1 MIGRDMEKAAK
12 FIGFRRHCLTTDGEG
27 VTTLAAFW
35 GCPLRC
41 QYCLNPHSLREGTR
55 CEELTPTQ
63 LYDKVKLD
71 NLYFLA
77 TNGGVTFG
85 GGEPL
90 LQVPFMREFR
100 EICGRDWRLYV
111 ETSLNVPWSLVAA
124 TTDIIDGYIVDIKDT
139 DPDIYK
145 KYTTRENER
154 VLDNLRR
161 LIEIVGTENVLV
173 RVPLIPN
180 FNTEEDVARSKERLR
195 EMGVTRFD
203 DLTYKTEINK

>member
-1 MIGRDMEKAAK
+1 MEKAAK
-12 FIGFRRHCLTTDGEG
+12 FIGFCRHCLTTDGEG

-41 QYCLNPHSLREGTR
+41 QYCLNPHSLREGTK

-145 KYTTRENER
+145 KYTTRENEQ

-161 LIEIVGTENVLV
+161 LVKTVGTENVLV

-180 FNTEEDVARSKERLR
+180 FNTEEDVARSKVRLR

>member
-1 MIGRDMEKAAK
+1 MEKAAK

-41 QYCLNPHSLREGTR
+41 QYCLNPHSLREGTK

-90 LQVPFMREFR
+90 K
-100 EICGRDWRLYV
+100 IG
-111 ETSLNVPWSLVAA
+111 ET
-124 TTDIIDGYIVDIKDT
+124 
-139 DPDIYK
+139 
-145 KYTTRENER
+145 
-154 VLDNLRR
+154 
-161 LIEIVGTENVLV
+161 IVGGLGVSGGSEEQDTALAAYGKQIFEQSGGNV
-173 RVPLIPN
+173 
-180 FNTEEDVARSKERLR
+180 
-195 EMGVTRFD
+195 
-203 DLTYKTEINK
+203 

>member
-1 MIGRDMEKAAK
+1 MEKAAK

-41 QYCLNPHSLREGTR
+41 QYCLNPHSLREGTK

-100 EICGRDWRLYV
+100 EICGREWRLYV
-111 ETSLNVPWSLVAA
+111 ETSLGVPWSLVQA

-139 DPDIYK
+139 DPDVYRA
-145 KYTTRENER
+145 YTTRENAQ

-161 LIEIVGTENVLV
+161 LVEIVGTERVLV
-173 RVPLIPN
+173 RVPLIPD
-180 FNTEEDVARSKERLR
+180 FNTEEHRVRSKERLR

-203 DLTYKTEINK
+203 ELTYRTDIKK

>member
-1 MIGRDMEKAAK
+1 MSKAMEKTAK

-111 ETSLNVPWSLVAA
+111 ETSLGVPWSLVQA

-139 DPDIYK
+139 DPDIYRA
-145 KYTTRENER
+145 YTTRENAQ

-161 LIEIVGTENVLV
+161 LVEIVGTENVLV

-180 FNTEEDVARSKERLR
+180 FNTEEHRARSKERLR

-203 DLTYKTEINK
+203 ELTYRTDIKK

>member
-1 MIGRDMEKAAK
+1 MEKAAK

-41 QYCLNPHSLREGTR
+41 QYCLNPHSLREGTK
-55 CEELTPTQ
+55 CEMLTPEQ

-100 EICGRDWRLYV
+100 EICGRAWRLYI
-111 ETSLNVPWSLVAA
+111 ETSLNVPWSLVQA

-139 DPDIYK
+139 DPEIYRA
-145 KYTTRENER
+145 YTTRENEQ

-180 FNTEEDVARSKERLR
+180 FNTEEHRARSKKRLR
-195 EMGVTRFD
+195 ELGVTRFD
-203 DLTYKTEINK
+203 ELTYRTQIKK

>member
-1 MIGRDMEKAAK
+1 MSDTYMEKAAK

-41 QYCLNPHSLREGTR
+41 HYCLNPHSLREGTR
-55 CEELTPTQ
+55 CEELTPAQ
-63 LYDKVKLD
+63 LYDKVKID

-111 ETSLNVPWSLVAA
+111 ETSLNVPWSLVQA
-124 TTDIIDGYIVDIKDT
+124 TVDVIDGYIVDIKDT

-145 KYTTRENER
+145 RYTTRENLQ
-154 VLDNLRR
+154 VMDNLRR
-161 LIEIVGTENVLV
+161 LVEIVGTERILV
-173 RVPLIPN
+173 RLPLIPG
-180 FNTEEDVARSKERLR
+180 FNTEDDRARSKERLR
-195 EMGVTRFD
+195 AMGVTRFD
-203 DLTYKTEINK
+203 ELTYKTEINK

>member
-1 MIGRDMEKAAK
+1 MEKTAK
-12 FIGFRRHCLTTDGEG
+12 FIGFRRHCLATDGEG

-35 GCPLRC
+35 GCSLYC

-55 CEELTPTQ
+55 REALTPQQ
-63 LYDKVKLD
+63 LYDKVKID

-100 EICGRDWRLYV
+100 EICGREWRLYV
-111 ETSLNVPWSLVAA
+111 ETSLNVPWSLVEA
-124 TTDIIDGYIVDIKDT
+124 TTDVIDGYIADIKDT

-145 KYTTRENER
+145 RYTTRENLQ
-154 VLDNLRR
+154 VMDNLCR
-161 LIEIVGTENVLV
+161 LIEMVGTERVLV
-173 RVPLIPN
+173 RVPLIPG
-180 FNTEEDVARSKERLR
+180 FNTEDDRARSKERLR
-195 EMGVTRFD
+195 AMGVTRFD
-203 DLTYKTEINK
+203 ELTYKTEINK

>member
-1 MIGRDMEKAAK
+1 MEKAAK

-41 QYCLNPHSLREGTR
+41 RYCLNPHSLREGTK

-77 TNGGVTFG
+77 TGGGVTFG

-100 EICGRDWRLYV
+100 KICGREWRLYV
-111 ETSLNVPWSLVAA
+111 ETSLNVPWSLAEA

-139 DPDIYK
+139 DPDIYRA
-145 KYTTRENER
+145 YTTRENE
-154 VLDNLRR
+154 
-161 LIEIVGTENVLV
+161 
-173 RVPLIPN
+173 
-180 FNTEEDVARSKERLR
+180 
-195 EMGVTRFD
+195 
-203 DLTYKTEINK
+203 

>member
-1 MIGRDMEKAAK
+1 MEKTAK

-41 QYCLNPHSLREGTR
+41 QYCLNPHSLREGTK

-77 TNGGVTFG
+77 TDGGVTFG

-100 EICGRDWRLYV
+100 EICGREWRLYV
-111 ETSLNVPWSLVAA
+111 ETSLNVPWSLVEA
-124 TTDIIDGYIVDIKDT
+124 TMDIIDGYIVDIKDT
-139 DPDIYK
+139 NPDIYRA
-145 KYTTRENER
+145 YTTRENEQ

-161 LIEIVGTENVLV
+161 LVEIVGTERVLV
-173 RVPLIPN
+173 RVPLIPS
-180 FNTEEDVARSKERLR
+180 FNTEEHRARSKTLLR

-203 DLTYKTEINK
+203 DLIYKTDIKK

>member
-1 MIGRDMEKAAK
+1 MMDKAAK

-41 QYCLNPHSLREGTR
+41 RYCLNPHSLREGTK
-55 CEELTPTQ
+55 CEELTPGQ

-77 TNGGVTFG
+77 TGGGVTFG

-100 EICGRDWRLYV
+100 EICGKEWRLYA
-111 ETSLNVPWSLVAA
+111 ETSLNVPWPLVKA
-124 TTDIIDGYIVDIKDT
+124 TTDIIDGYIVDVKDT
-139 DPDIYK
+139 DPDIYRA
-145 KYTTRENER
+145 YTTRENEQ

-161 LIEIVGTENVLV
+161 LVEEVGTERVLV
-173 RVPLIPN
+173 RVPLIPG
-180 FNTEEDVARSKERLR
+180 FNTEEHRARSKALLR

>member
-1 MIGRDMEKAAK
+1 MGKAAK

-41 QYCLNPHSLREGTR
+41 QYCLNPHSLREGTK

-100 EICGRDWRLYV
+100 EICGRDWRLYI

-139 DPDIYK
+139 DPDIYRR
-145 KYTTRENER
+145 YTTRENVQ

-161 LIEIVGTENVLV
+161 LVEIVGTERVLV
-173 RVPLIPN
+173 RVPLIPGV
-180 FNTEEDVARSKERLR
+180 NTEDDLARSKECLR
-195 EMGVTRFD
+195 AMGVTRFD

>member
-1 MIGRDMEKAAK
+1 M
-12 FIGFRRHCLTTDGEG
+12 
-27 VTTLAAFW
+27 
-35 GCPLRC
+35 
-41 QYCLNPHSLREGTR
+41 
-55 CEELTPTQ
+55 LTPEQ

-100 EICGRDWRLYV
+100 EICGRAWRLYI
-111 ETSLNVPWSLVAA
+111 ETSLNVPWSLVQA

-139 DPDIYK
+139 DPEIYRA
-145 KYTTRENER
+145 YTMRENEQ

-180 FNTEEDVARSKERLR
+180 FNTEEHRDRSKKRLR
-195 EMGVTRFD
+195 ELGVTRFD
-203 DLTYKTEINK
+203 ELTYRTQIKK

>member
-1 MIGRDMEKAAK
+1 MENAVK

-41 QYCLNPHSLREGTR
+41 RYCLNPHSLREGTK
-55 CEELTPTQ
+55 CEELTPMQ

-77 TNGGVTFG
+77 TGGGVTFG

-100 EICGRDWRLYV
+100 KICGREWRLYV
-111 ETSLNVPWSLVAA
+111 ETSLNVPWSLVQA

-139 DPDIYK
+139 DPDVYRA
-145 KYTTRENER
+145 YTTRENEQ

-161 LIEIVGTENVLV
+161 LIEIVGTERVLV
-173 RVPLIPN
+173 RVPLIPS
-180 FNTEEDVARSKERLR
+180 FNTEEHRARSKARLR

-203 DLTYKTEINK
+203 ELTYKTEINK

>member
-1 MIGRDMEKAAK
+1 MDKAAK

-41 QYCLNPHSLREGTR
+41 RYCLNPHSLREGTK
-55 CEELTPTQ
+55 CEELTPGQ

-77 TNGGVTFG
+77 TGGGVTFG

-100 EICGRDWRLYV
+100 EICGKEWRLYA
-111 ETSLNVPWSLVAA
+111 ETSLNVPWPLVKA
-124 TTDIIDGYIVDIKDT
+124 TTDIIDGYIVDVKDT
-139 DPDIYK
+139 DPDIYRA
-145 KYTTRENER
+145 YTTRENEQ

-161 LIEIVGTENVLV
+161 LVEEVGTERVLV
-173 RVPLIPN
+173 RVPLIPG
-180 FNTEEDVARSKERLR
+180 FNTEEHRARSKALLR

>member
-1 MIGRDMEKAAK
+1 MEKAAK

-55 CEELTPTQ
+55 CEELTPAQ
-63 LYDKVKLD
+63 LYDKVKID

-90 LQVPFMREFR
+90 LHAEFITEFR
-100 EICGRDWRLYV
+100 LICPTEWRIYA
-111 ETSLNVPWSLVAA
+111 ESCLNIPTECVRIAA
-124 TTDIIDGYIVDIKDT
+124 GVVDHFFVDIKDMN
-139 DPDIYK
+139 PEIYK
-145 KYTTRENER
+145 SYTGRDNALVKANLSLLLSLVGADR
-154 VLDNLRR
+154 V
-161 LIEIVGTENVLV
+161 TV
-173 RVPLIPN
+173 RVPLIPHY
-180 FNTEEDVARSKERLR
+180 NTEEDVDRSVAELTA
-195 EMGVTRFD
+195 MGVTLVDRF
-203 DLTYKTEINK
+203 TYRLPREANAKK